1 MEIDDLDVVR
11 DSIRAACAISSTAWL
26 EFTGTIQAKGGAIV
40 KGPKANY
47 YQREMSAVEEYC
59 IKHERPCRILGLK
72 PRRGGSSTISM
83 GMTHK
88 NLSTKRKRAAVMGKD
103 HTQGG
108 NLLTMLRLMAEGD
121 DLMEEKAEIMTE
133 KGRYPN
139 GSTVVQL
146 TASNPNAGVSAGF
159 EILIGTEVAK
169 WSDDGV
175 TDAEKVLSEVLK
187 CVPNL
192 PGTLIILESTA
203 WGASGAFFEK
213 CMSAITF
220 EELKAGK
227 DGFVLVFAPWFRFD
241 DYVRDPK
248 LEGMESAEDYSEKE
262 MELAI
267 EHKLTISQV
276 AWMRW
281 SIREECRRDFSIFCQ
296 DYPFDI
302 MSAFLSS
309 GRKRFNL
316 AGLEKMKAEAKLP
329 QNQPE
334 FGVIELSSDGKPSW
348 RSCQPDEA
356 RWMRWEKPMPG
367 CAYNFPVDVMT
378 GASQVGGK
386 DPDSHGPVI
395 WRKGYFAKDKG
406 WVPSRVVAHM
416 LGDWAEWQKNKRFKL
431 WWDIDILEEQ
441 VWRGSAYYGGCIIIP
456 EVNMDRGL
464 IELLKLRGANIY
476 QRELF
481 NKREYTQ
488 DKALGWLTTTQTREM
503 AIESLAK
510 GIREHGRSYDGVD
523 IHSPMILQEIES
535 FIVRENG
542 RSEAAGGYHDD
553 LTLASAIGITL
564 IDHATTYQVEER
576 VRTLPPDLQAFMDAR
591 DSAGVTS
598 QYS

>member
-1 MEIDDLDVVR
+1 MEIDDLDAVK
-11 DSIRAACAISSTAWL
+11 DSIRAACAVSSTAWL

-47 YQREMSAVEEYC
+47 YQREMGAVEEHC
-59 IKHERPCRILGLK
+59 IKNNLPCRILGLK

-88 NLSTKRKRAAVMGKD
+88 NLSIKRKRAAVMGKD

-108 NLLTMLRLMAEGD
+108 NLLTMVRLMAEGD

-139 GSTVVQL
+139 GSTIVQL

-159 EILIGTEVAK
+159 EILICTEVAK

-213 CMSAITF
+213 CMSAISF
-220 EELKAGK
+220 DDLKAGK

-248 LEGMESAEDYSEKE
+248 LEDMHSLADYTEKE
-262 MELAI
+262 KELATQHNLSI
-267 EHKLTISQV
+267 QQV

-281 SIREECRRDFSIFCQ
+281 SIREECRRDFNIFCQ
-296 DYPFDI
+296 DYPFDV

-316 AGLEKMKAEAKLP
+316 AGIEKMKAEAKLP
-329 QNQPE
+329 KNQPE
-334 FGVIELSSDGKPSW
+334 FGVIEMSADGKPSW
-348 RSCQPDEA
+348 RGCETDEA
-356 RWMRWEKPMPG
+356 RWMRFEKPMPG
-367 CAYNFPVDVMT
+367 CAYLFSIDVMT
-378 GASQVGGK
+378 GASQVAGK
-386 DPDSHGPVI
+386 DPDSHAPII
-395 WRKGYFAKDKG
+395 WRQGYFSKEKG
-406 WVPSRVVAHM
+406 WVPARIVARM
-416 LGDWAEWQKNKRFKL
+416 VGDWEEWLKNKRYKL

-441 VWRGSAYYGGCIIIP
+441 VWRGSLYFGGCIIVP

-476 QRELF
+476 QREIF

-488 DKALGWLTTTQTREM
+488 DKALGWLTTTQSREM
-503 AIESLAK
+503 AIECLAK

-523 IHSPMILQEIES
+523 IHCPFTLQEAEA

-542 RSEAAGGYHDD
+542 RSEAGGGFHDD
-553 LTLASAIGITL
+553 NVLGAAIGLAL
-564 IDHATTYQVEER
+564 IDHATTYQVEELAR
-576 VRTLPPDLQAFMDAR
+576 ALPPDLQAFVDAQQ
-591 DSAGVTS
+591 SNGAVNQFS
-598 QYS
+598 